1 MIEITD
7 EEIRKIIDE
16 KITKIVQSD
25 YKVIVQNTLN
35 EMICTIFD
43 FRRTD
48 FLYDTI
54 ELILNK
60 EIEKHINEE
69 FEKKNYFSDE
79 RLKEIEK
86 RVADKIAYNLKKE
99 ILSSISYELMEHDED
114 DEEEDY

>member
-7 EEIRKIIDE
+7 EEIRKMIDE
-16 KITKIVQSD
+16 KITNIVKSN
-25 YKVIVQNTLN
+25 YKVIVQDTLN
-35 EMICTIFD
+35 EIICRIFD

-69 FEKKNYFSDE
+69 FKKKNYFSDE
-79 RLKEIEK
+79 RLKEVAK
-86 RVADKIAYNLKKE
+86 RVADEIAHRLKEE
-99 ILSSISYELMEHDED
+99 ILGSISYGLMEHDE
-114 DEEEDY
+114 EEDY